1 MTCEVQF
8 CSSVG
13 GSPIIERLADELN
26 GLGCGATEYSLLGE
40 EEYRGAHSRLARW
53 RQLGL
58 MYAVYP
64 ARFLSKFAGRRR
76 PVTRIVTT
84 NPFFMPYLAA
94 LWCRSRDTRV
104 VNLLWDLYPDAL
116 ELAGI
121 LRPGSWGARLLVRIT
136 AGSLRRCDATV
147 FLGERLREHVE
158 RKYGPAQRAVV
169 IPVGADGTPFR
180 DCRPVPKN
188 EQTPVTLLYCGNLG
202 RLHDYRT
209 IYDALQQLRDQASFQ
224 AGVRVRVQRLRVAI
238 QGHGTGF
245 RKLQALAAADLV
257 EAAWE
262 LRFGPSLD
270 GDAWSA
276 QMRNSDVALVTL
288 SKGVER
294 VMMPSKAY
302 SALVAGQA
310 ILAVC
315 PDDSDLADLIREH
328 ACGWVVAPGDATR
341 LAEVLREIQTEPARV
356 LQKRRNAFRAGHEKY
371 DLAVVARQWLDL
383 INELQRDVPNSSG
396 VHANRASK

>member
-1 MTCEVQF
+1 ML
-8 CSSVG
+8 G
-13 GSPIIERLADELN
+13 G
-26 GLGCGATEYSLLGE
+26 

-53 RQLGL
+53 RLRGL

-76 PVTRIVTT
+76 RVTRIVTT

-104 VNLLWDLYPDAL
+104 VNLLYDLYPDAL
-116 ELAGI
+116 ELAGV
-121 LRPGSWGARLLVRIT
+121 LRTGSCGARLVGRIT
-136 AGSLRRCDATV
+136 AGSLRLCDATV

-158 RKYGPAQRAVV
+158 RKYGSAQRAVV

-180 DCRPVPKN
+180 DCTPVPTN
-188 EQTPVTLLYCGNLG
+188 EQTPVTLLYCGNMG

-209 IYDALQQLRDQASFQ
+209 IYDALQQLRPQ
-224 AGVRVRVQRLRVAI
+224 AGVRPRGWRLRVAI
-238 QGHGTGF
+238 HGHGTGF
-245 RKLQALAAADLV
+245 KKLQGLAAADSV
-257 EAAWE
+257 NAAWE
-262 LRFGPSLD
+262 LRFGPNLD
-270 GDAWSA
+270 GDAWAA
-276 QMRNSDVALVTL
+276 QMRSADVALVTL
-288 SKGVER
+288 SKGAER
-294 VMMPSKAY
+294 VMMPSKTY

-310 ILAVC
+310 ILAIC

-328 ACGWVVAPGDATR
+328 ECGWVVAPGDVTR

-383 INELQRDVPNSSG
+383 VNELQRDVPNNSG
-396 VHANRASK
+396 VHAHGAGI